1 MRWTL
6 GTPFVD
12 LTKNYRS
19 ATPILMLPSTLVSR
33 LLVLLFDSAL
43 TSFVSP
49 TRQFYNETLEPFAP
63 PAVHT
68 SPLHSWS
75 GLPNQS
81 WPILFKG
88 VAGDDLPIDEG
99 ASFYNEQEVQ
109 LVTSYVLSLV
119 GNGTAHGTLHA
130 REVSVIS
137 PFREQVWRIRLA
149 LRAVGLH
156 DVGER
161 WRCWLTGEERG

>member
-1 MRWTL
+1 M
-6 GTPFVD
+6 
-12 LTKNYRS
+12 
-19 ATPILMLPSTLVSR
+19 
-33 LLVLLFDSAL
+33 
-43 TSFVSP
+43 
-49 TRQFYNETLEPFAP
+49 QFYNETLEPFAP
-63 PAVHT
+63 ATVHT
-68 SPLHSWS
+68 SPLHTWS

-88 VAGDDLPIDEG
+88 VAGEDLPIDEG

-109 LVTSYVLSLV
+109 LVTSYILGLV
-119 GNGTAHGTLHA
+119 GSNTPHGTLLA

-156 DVGER
+156 DVGE
-161 WRCWLTGEERG
+161 